1 MSTIISSHKSA
12 LTIEQRQNALKMLDD
27 GKSERAVAE
36 FFNVGK
42 GTINRIKSNRVAI
55 QLHETGEIPEN
66 IRKRKHAVVWVSRA
80 WNQVNARTISKC
92 FANCGFGVAP
102 VVPELPM
109 IINPEEIQIQTEEND
124 ECGIFP
130 PVISPEELFEEAL
143 NNVTQRQNAHDLDCG
158 IECDPEDDLSEA
170 IPIPTSKAALEA
182 IQVLQMYALGCGD
195 EEVLGGNFKLQNYLL
210 VVAARNTQE
219 QREFKISDY
228 FTNYPK

>member
-36 FFNVGK
+36 FF
-42 GTINRIKSNRVAI
+42 INRIKSNRVAI

-66 IRKRKHAVVWVSRA
+66 IRKRKHAVVWASRA

-92 FANCGFGVAP
+92 FANYGFGVAP

-109 IINPEEIQIQTEEND
+109 IINPEEIQIQTEENN

-130 PVISPEELFEEAL
+130 PGISPEELFEEAL
-143 NNVTQRQNAHDLDCG
+143 NDVTQRQNAHDLDCG
-158 IECDPEDDLSEA
+158 IECDSEDDLSEA
-170 IPIPTSKAALEA
+170 IPIPTSKA
-182 IQVLQMYALGCGD
+182 D
-195 EEVLGGNFKLQNYLL
+195 
-210 VVAARNTQE
+210 
-219 QREFKISDY
+219 
-228 FTNYPK
+228 